1 MNHFKWIK
9 QKCHTWKNKTV
20 LVDTYALP
28 RSLYTD
34 VCVETKRRQHNK
46 HSLFFS
52 LNKNYRFFRLTLRRA
67 QSRLVFFPVKSV
79 RVSHIR
85 EAANSKQRRKKSL
98 RFVMLIVFSL
108 EYYYKSRHYTDLI
121 TYGAKWRYTTF
132 TDEISFRLI
141 ASWRC
146 EANKL

>member
-1 MNHFKWIK
+1 MMKRRKTKRNKKSEFPRPTYSFVF
-9 QKCHTWKNKTV
+9 QSCRPLCPFSFKNKTF

-79 RVSHIR
+79 CVSHIR

-121 TYGAKWRYTTF
+121 TYGAK
-132 TDEISFRLI
+132 
-141 ASWRC
+141 
-146 EANKL
+146 